1 MALNCR
7 FAVDRASPAGSEI
20 RAIEAESYRREEVRE
35 RSGPRA
41 QYCRRTSNGWWPAKW
56 GADGATLAMSIV

>member
-41 QYCRRTSNGWWPAKW
+41 Q
-56 GADGATLAMSIV
+56 